1 MMKNRTFIIGKFL
14 TFAMFISLVFFSLTS
29 CRDEEKTKTIVVEKE
44 VEKPKVKE
52 ETDGTS
58 LSIDGDGVEF
68 STKKGDKKTEV
79 KVKD

>member
-1 MMKNRTFIIGKFL
+1 MFL
-14 TFAMFISLVFFSLTS
+14 SVVFFSATS

-44 VEKPKVKE
+44 VEKPQVKE